1 MVDIEKHQ
9 SDQLRKVFFV
19 SDRTGLTA
27 ESYGKC
33 LLAQFPDL
41 EFETV
46 TLAFVDT
53 VEKAQHAQD
62 QINADRKSVV

>member
-1 MVDIEKHQ
+1 MTETELQHSEQI
-9 SDQLRKVFFV
+9 RKVFFV

-41 EFETV
+41 EFETI

-53 VEKAQHAQD
+53 PEKALQA
-62 QINADRKSVV
+62 R